1 MRIQLAHHIALGCIT
16 ARLSPQHGADAGT
29 CWTCPCLSFWC
40 PRAPLEGKGPKFH
53 FVLAHPFEQHCKQR
67 GMDLCKL
74 SCCRERRC
82 LVPQLSE
89 TASGNRHA
97 SPESKVNSHVQ
108 PSVVGEAQ
116 FFLQIGNL
124 PHLPEVAAMFLGTV
138 PIKSNPT

>member
-16 ARLSPQHGADAGT
+16 TRLSPQHGADTGI
-29 CWTCPCLSFWC
+29 CWTCPCLSCWC

-74 SCCRERRC
+74 SCCRERRR

-97 SPESKVNSHVQ
+97 SPARSILMYNHLLLGRLGFFSKLGPSLICQRLQPCFWVQ
-108 PSVVGEAQ
+108 S
-116 FFLQIGNL
+116 L
-124 PHLPEVAAMFLGTV
+124 
-138 PIKSNPT
+138 SNPI